1 MMLIQLRAERQWT
14 QVQLAEKA
22 GVNVMSIYKMEHGQ
36 PVSQESAEK
45 VLAVLGVNA
54 DEVAGLV
61 FSKPL
66 SERVNRAF
74 VQGAHSQKESIHTPF
89 FDGKGRQA

>member
-1 MMLIQLRAERQWT
+1 MKVMLIQLRAERQWT
-14 QVQLAEKA
+14 QEALAKLA
-22 GVNVMSIYKMEHGQ
+22 GVSPMSIYKMEHAL

-45 VLAVLGVNA
+45 VLAVLGVSA

-66 SERVNRAF
+66 SERVNRSF
-74 VQGAHSQKESIHTPF
+74 TRGAHSNKRSTNAPF
-89 FDGKGRQA
+89 FD